1 VAEVEQLP
9 RAIRDFVDG
18 TNEADRARFL
28 SAFAADGYLKDWG
41 REFSGREGIA
51 RWNETDNIGRQ
62 ARFTVHGLVSD
73 ERPNSY
79 RLRLTV
85 GGNGYNGPGDFEIEL
100 DDEGLI
106 RRLIIG

>member
-9 RAIRDFVDG
+9 RAIRNFVDG
-18 TNEADRARFL
+18 TNEEDRTRFL
-28 SAFAADGYLKDWG
+28 SAFAADGFLNDWG

-62 ARFTVHGLVSD
+62 ARFTVHGLVSA

-100 DDEGLI
+100 DDDGLI

>member
-1 VAEVEQLP
+1 MAEDEQLP

-18 TNEADRARFL
+18 TNEEDRARFL
-28 SAFAADGYLKDWG
+28 SAFAGDGSLNDWG

-62 ARFTVHGLVSD
+62 ARFAVHGLVPG

-85 GGNGYNGPGDFEIEL
+85 SGNGYNGPGDFEIGL
-100 DDEGLI
+100 DDAGLI
-106 RRLIIG
+106 SRLIIG